1 MVKKALCL
9 FLLFI
14 ACTGCSQRVLLL
26 KQLASSQKEMENYI
40 ARQKKGFLRLKQ
52 DIQRNRLQKGMSR
65 QAVTKRYGEPVFCD
79 PAEGGTPT
87 HPAAMAAYPP
97 IRYGG
102 VGIASGAPLD
112 PEIAQSCLY
121 RAPTEYFSAD
131 KAYLYFNRQEFLH
144 SWKYEP
150 AEN

>member
-52 DIQRNRLQKGMSR
+52 DAQRNRLQKGMSR

-87 HPAAMAAYPP
+87 HP
-97 IRYGG
+97 
-102 VGIASGAPLD
+102 IASGAPLD
-112 PEIAQSCLY
+112 LEIAQSCLY